1 MNTLPTK
8 YHKMSA
14 HTWDIIVI
22 GGARTLNYKIL
33 HMYIRYGNIYIYI
46 IYIKLCY
53 ISKVGL
59 GTAGFGQFFGQILII
74 FKVFFCLLCEKLS
87 GFALKIK
94 NLCDYVFQNKSA
106 IISLK

>member
-14 HTWDIIVI
+14 RTCDIIVI
-22 GGARTLNYKIL
+22 EGARTLNYKIL

-59 GTAGFGQFFGQILII
+59 GTAGFGQLFSQILLLPGGAGSL
-74 FKVFFCLLCEKLS
+74 VFGVPDAMSTLCRQLM
-87 GFALKIK
+87 LH
-94 NLCDYVFQNKSA
+94 LQRLQVRR
-106 IISLK
+106 

>member
-33 HMYIRYGNIYIYI
+33 HMYIRYGNIYI
-46 IYIKLCY
+46 KLCY

-59 GTAGFGQFFGQILII
+59 GTAGFGQLFGQILLLPGGAWSL
-74 FKVFFCLLCEKLS
+74 VFGVPDAMAPLCRQLM
-87 GFALKIK
+87 LH
-94 NLCDYVFQNKSA
+94 LQRLQVRR
-106 IISLK
+106 